1 MKTPTRILIVLFAL
15 VFASMGAHFATSSE
29 TFKQSLEQADHPDMI
44 ESFIQQEKLMK
55 RHFKLENLPK
65 RLRAKLGAKNL
76 KSYLTNE

>member
-1 MKTPTRILIVLFAL
+1 MKTRTRILIVLFAL
-15 VFASMGAHFATSSE
+15 VFVSMGAHFGTSSE
-29 TFKQSLEQADHPDMI
+29 TAKQSLESTDHPDMI

-65 RLRAKLGAKNL
+65 RLRAKLEAKNL